1 MLRSVLYW
9 VAKSA
14 EYSLAGTEG
23 GGVARIYC
31 IGTPFVWWLAAAGPS
46 LFAAWLMTQVSA
58 PLRAPTAPRRAP
70 AAPHRTPP
78 HRRHHLHPPRPAQP
92 LHSLRAT
99 PSVAWPT
106 VGVGCFLALGYLLN
120 WLPFMIV
127 ERVAFLYHFL
137 PSLM

>member
-1 MLRSVLYW
+1 MY
-9 VAKSA
+9 
-14 EYSLAGTEG
+14 
-23 GGVARIYC
+23 RILPSDLPRAHR
-31 IGTPFVWWLAAAGPS
+31 TPV
-46 LFAAWLMTQVSA
+46 
-58 PLRAPTAPRRAP
+58 TAPHRVRIGQWGAHQHP
-70 AAPHRTPP
+70 KLSTAAPHRTPP